1 MTAITVVGG
10 TGYAGA
16 AIVAEAARRGH
27 TVTAISRTAPG
38 TQVEGVDYV
47 TGDLT
52 QSVPDIAGAEVVVA
66 ALSPR
71 GDNVGKLRDAY
82 RSLAQAAATNGARFV
97 GIGGFSS
104 LRPAEGAPRFVEGD
118 DLPPEFAAEAREMND
133 ILADLATGSVDVDW
147 LFVSPAAEFG
157 SHAPGE
163 ALGRYRVSGEVAL
176 FDQDG
181 KSAISGADFARAVL
195 DEIETPTR
203 HRAQIHFAY

>member
-1 MTAITVVGG
+1 MTAIAVVGG

-38 TQVEGVDYV
+38 TQAEGVEYV

-52 QSVPDIAGAEVVVA
+52 RSVPDIAGAEVVVA

-71 GDNVGKLRDAY
+71 GDNAGKLRDAY

-133 ILADLATGSVDVDW
+133 ILADLAAGSVDVDW

-157 SHAPGE
+157 SHAPGK

>member
-38 TQVEGVDYV
+38 TQVEGVDYI

-52 QSVPDIAGAEVVVA
+52 QSVPNIAGAEVVVA

-71 GDNVGKLRDAY
+71 GDNAGKLRDAY

-181 KSAISGADFARAVL
+181 KSAISGADFTRAVL

>member
-38 TQVEGVDYV
+38 TRAEGVDYV

-52 QSVPDIAGAEVVVA
+52 QSVPDVAGAEVVVA

-71 GDNVGKLRDAY
+71 GDNAGKLRDAY

-133 ILADLATGSVDVDW
+133 VLADLATGSVDVDW

-195 DEIETPTR
+195 DEIETPTH

>member
-71 GDNVGKLRDAY
+71 GDNAGKLRDAY

-195 DEIETPTR
+195 DEIETPTH

>member
-27 TVTAISRTAPG
+27 TVTAISRTVPG
-38 TQVEGVDYV
+38 TQAKGVDYV

-71 GDNVGKLRDAY
+71 GDNAGKLRDAY

-104 LRPAEGAPRFVEGD
+104 LRPAEGAPRFAEGD

-176 FDQDG
+176 FDKDG

-195 DEIETPTR
+195 DEIETPTH

>member
-38 TQVEGVDYV
+38 TQAEGVEYV

-52 QSVPDIAGAEVVVA
+52 QSVPDITGAEVVVA

-71 GDNVGKLRDAY
+71 GDNAGKLRDAY

-203 HRAQIHFAY
+203 HQAQIHFAY

>member
-38 TQVEGVDYV
+38 TQAEGVEYV

-52 QSVPDIAGAEVVVA
+52 RSVPDIAGAEVVVA

-118 DLPPEFAAEAREMND
+118 DMPPEFAAEAREMND
-133 ILADLATGSVDVDW
+133 ILTDLAAGSVDVDW

>member
-16 AIVAEAARRGH
+16 AIVTEAARRGH

-38 TQVEGVDYV
+38 TQAEGVDYV

-71 GDNVGKLRDAY
+71 GDNAGKLRDAY

-195 DEIETPTR
+195 DEIETPTH

>member
-38 TQVEGVDYV
+38 TQAEGVDYV

-71 GDNVGKLRDAY
+71 GDNAGKLRDAY

-97 GIGGFSS
+97 GVGGFSS

>member
-16 AIVAEAARRGH
+16 AIVTEAARRGH

-38 TQVEGVDYV
+38 TQAEGVDYV

-52 QSVPDIAGAEVVVA
+52 QSVPDIAGGEVVVA

-71 GDNVGKLRDAY
+71 GDNAGRLRDAY

-97 GIGGFSS
+97 AIGGFSS
-104 LRPAEGAPRFVEGD
+104 LRPAEGAPRFVEGG

-157 SHAPGE
+157 SHVPGE

-195 DEIETPTR
+195 DEIETPTH

>member
-1 MTAITVVGG
+1 MTAITVIGG

-38 TQVEGVDYV
+38 TQAEGVEYV

-71 GDNVGKLRDAY
+71 GDNAGKLRDAY

-133 ILADLATGSVDVDW
+133 ILTDLATGSVDVDW

>member
-16 AIVAEAARRGH
+16 AIVTEAARRGH

-38 TQVEGVDYV
+38 TQAEGVDYV

-71 GDNVGKLRDAY
+71 GDNAGRLRDAY

-195 DEIETPTR
+195 DEIETPTH

>member
-16 AIVAEAARRGH
+16 AMVAEAARRGH

-38 TQVEGVDYV
+38 TRAEGVDYV

-52 QSVPDIAGAEVVVA
+52 QSVPDVAGAEVVVA

-71 GDNVGKLRDAY
+71 GDNAGKLRDAY

-133 ILADLATGSVDVDW
+133 ILADLATGAVDVDW

-195 DEIETPTR
+195 DEIETPTH

>member
-1 MTAITVVGG
+1 MTALTVVGG

-38 TQVEGVDYV
+38 TQAEGVRYV

-52 QSVPDIAGAEVVVA
+52 RSVPDIAGAEVVVA

-71 GDNVGKLRDAY
+71 GDDAGKLRDAY

-133 ILADLATGSVDVDW
+133 ILTDLATGSVDVDW

-157 SHAPGE
+157 SHVPGE

>member
-71 GDNVGKLRDAY
+71 GDNAGKLRDAY

>member
-38 TQVEGVDYV
+38 TQAEGVDYV

-71 GDNVGKLRDAY
+71 GDNAGKLRDAY

>member
-16 AIVAEAARRGH
+16 AIVTEAARRGH

-38 TQVEGVDYV
+38 TQAEGVDYV

-71 GDNVGKLRDAY
+71 GDNAGRLRDAY

-157 SHAPGE
+157 SHVPGE

-195 DEIETPTR
+195 DEIETPTH

>member
-38 TQVEGVDYV
+38 TRAEGVEYV

-52 QSVPDIAGAEVVVA
+52 RSVPDITGAEVVVA

-71 GDNVGKLRDAY
+71 GDNAGKLRDAY

-133 ILADLATGSVDVDW
+133 ILTDLATGSVDVDW

-203 HRAQIHFAY
+203 HQAQIHFAY

>member
-27 TVTAISRTAPG
+27 TVTVISRTAPG

-52 QSVPDIAGAEVVVA
+52 QSVPDLAGAEVVVA

-71 GDNVGKLRDAY
+71 GDNAGKLPDAY

-104 LRPAEGAPRFVEGD
+104 LRPAEDAPRFVEGD

>member
-27 TVTAISRTAPG
+27 TVTVISRTAPG

-71 GDNVGKLRDAY
+71 GDNAGKLRDAY

>member
-52 QSVPDIAGAEVVVA
+52 QSVPDLAGAEVVVA

-71 GDNVGKLRDAY
+71 GDNAGKLRDAY

-133 ILADLATGSVDVDW
+133 ILADLATGSIDVDW

>member
-27 TVTAISRTAPG
+27 TVTVISRTAPG

-52 QSVPDIAGAEVVVA
+52 QSVPDLAGAEVVVA

-71 GDNVGKLRDAY
+71 GDNAGKLRDAY

-133 ILADLATGSVDVDW
+133 ILADLATGSIDVDW

>member
-38 TQVEGVDYV
+38 TQVEGVEYV

-71 GDNVGKLRDAY
+71 GDNAGKLRDAY

-181 KSAISGADFARAVL
+181 KSAISGADFARAAL

>member
-38 TQVEGVDYV
+38 TQAEGVEYV

-71 GDNVGKLRDAY
+71 GDNAGKLRDAY

>member
-38 TQVEGVDYV
+38 TQVEGVEYV

-52 QSVPDIAGAEVVVA
+52 RSVPDIAGAEVVVA

-71 GDNVGKLRDAY
+71 GDNAGKLGDAY
-82 RSLAQAAATNGARFV
+82 RSLAQAAAANGARFV

-133 ILADLATGSVDVDW
+133 ILTDLATGSVDVDW

-157 SHAPGE
+157 SHVPGE
-163 ALGRYRVSGEVAL
+163 ALGRHRVSGEVAL

>member
-38 TQVEGVDYV
+38 TQVEGVDYI

-71 GDNVGKLRDAY
+71 GDNAGKLRDAY

>member
-27 TVTAISRTAPG
+27 TVTVISRTAPG

-52 QSVPDIAGAEVVVA
+52 QSVPDLAGAEVVVA

-71 GDNVGKLRDAY
+71 GDNAGKLRDAY
-82 RSLAQAAATNGARFV
+82 RSFAQAAATNGARFV

>member
-71 GDNVGKLRDAY
+71 GDNAGKLRDAY
-82 RSLAQAAATNGARFV
+82 RSLAQAAAANGARFV

>member
-38 TQVEGVDYV
+38 TQAEGVDYV

-52 QSVPDIAGAEVVVA
+52 QSVPDVAGAEVVVA

-71 GDNVGKLRDAY
+71 GDNAGRLRDAY

-133 ILADLATGSVDVDW
+133 VLADLATGAVDVDW

-195 DEIETPTR
+195 DEIETPTH

>member
-16 AIVAEAARRGH
+16 AIVTEAARRGH

-38 TQVEGVDYV
+38 TQAEGVDYV

-71 GDNVGKLRDAY
+71 GDNAGKLRDAY

-157 SHAPGE
+157 SHVPGE

-195 DEIETPTR
+195 DEIETPTH

>member
-27 TVTAISRTAPG
+27 TVTAISRTAPA
-38 TQVEGVDYV
+38 TPAEGVEYV

-71 GDNVGKLRDAY
+71 GDNAGKLPDAY

>member
-16 AIVAEAARRGH
+16 AMVAEAARRGH

-38 TQVEGVDYV
+38 TQAEGVDYV
-47 TGDLT
+47 SGDLT

-71 GDNVGKLRDAY
+71 GDNAGKLRDAY

-133 ILADLATGSVDVDW
+133 ILADLATGAVDVDW

-195 DEIETPTR
+195 DEIETPTH

>member
-38 TQVEGVDYV
+38 TQAEGVEYA

-52 QSVPDIAGAEVVVA
+52 RSVPDIAGAEVVVA

-71 GDNVGKLRDAY
+71 GDNAGKLPDAY

>member
-71 GDNVGKLRDAY
+71 GDNAGKLRDAY
-82 RSLAQAAATNGARFV
+82 RSLAQAAATSGARFV

-195 DEIETPTR
+195 DEIKTPTR

>member
-52 QSVPDIAGAEVVVA
+52 QSVPDVAGAEVVVA

-71 GDNVGKLRDAY
+71 GDNAGRLRDAY

-104 LRPAEGAPRFVEGD
+104 LRPAESAPRFVEGD

-176 FDQDG
+176 FDEDG

-203 HRAQIHFAY
+203 HRTQIHFAY

>member
-38 TQVEGVDYV
+38 TQAESVRYV

-52 QSVPDIAGAEVVVA
+52 RSVPDIAGAEVVVA

-71 GDNVGKLRDAY
+71 GDNAGKLRDAY

-104 LRPAEGAPRFVEGD
+104 LRPAQGAPRFVEGD

-133 ILADLATGSVDVDW
+133 ILTDLATGSVDVDW